1 TFYQQRELLNSLD
14 PLRQYLRY
22 FDAMGI
28 VGMSSDEE
36 DKEGPLSVPPQYKT
50 TRPFWRG
57 MDLEEFLVLLDACHI
72 LIRMPNES
80 PTGTT
85 YSQGAPPRYRV
96 RTQRDSE
103 NRSFVKGLPRN
114 FYRAEWLKAKEPGWQ
129 KGGEGFVNMI
139 IRPKPAKELV
149 FPAELKE

>member
-1 TFYQQRELLNSLD
+1 
-14 PLRQYLRY
+14 
-22 FDAMGI
+22 
-28 VGMSSDEE
+28 MSSDEE

-57 MDLEEFLVLLDACHI
+57 EDLEEFFILLDACHI
-72 LIRMPNES
+72 LIRMRNES

-96 RTQRDSE
+96 RTQRESE
-103 NRSFVKGLPRN
+103 NKSFVKGLPRN
-114 FYRAEWLKAKEPGWQ
+114 FYRAGWLEEKEPGWQ